1 MFFPILSLNML
12 YISEIFYNYYNK
24 YSENNETFMIIYYI
38 ISTTS
43 GIKEKERKP
52 ELLWEKRELR
62 SLICYSKAT
71 EFKKGDDELTQ
82 AADISVR
89 QFHISN
95 KIMMLDIDILWKQ
108 QGKKE

>member
-52 ELLWEKRELR
+52 ELL
-62 SLICYSKAT
+62 
-71 EFKKGDDELTQ
+71 
-82 AADISVR
+82 
-89 QFHISN
+89 
-95 KIMMLDIDILWKQ
+95 
-108 QGKKE
+108 